1 MQITCPTCK
10 TAFSVDGVMIDA
22 VGRPVRCFNCQH
34 IWHQYPV
41 AAQPPPQ
48 QYAAPPPQYA
58 APPPP
63 PPPPPPEPEPEPIPE
78 PEPVPMAEPEPIPE
92 EELPSDEDLD
102 HMLGPEEEIESVDVF
117 AGGTDDIT
125 DIDEEALESIP
136 DPEPLGDIHSIEDDD
151 EEDFDEDFDPDD
163 IPDPDPIPNVLSEGV
178 GDDEDDAPKKSLIK
192 RLIMPLIIIVVIAGI
207 GAGLVVVRGTVVGL
221 WPGANGAFY
230 DWIGMHV
237 DIPGEGLAIKTAA
250 PARETRDGKDAV
262 VVKGT
267 ITNIADTDRPVPVI
281 QIIAFD
287 GNGQPVQTESMSPEK
302 SLLKPGEKFDFS
314 AVIIDLVPTARR
326 LDVTFGDLESEAPKD
341 GAPKDGAPK

>member
-1 MQITCPTCK
+1 MHITCPNCK
-10 TAFSVDGVMIDA
+10 TAFTVDGVVIDS

-41 AAQPPPQ
+41 AAQPPP
-48 QYAAPPPQYA
+48 PQYA

-63 PPPPPPEPEPEPIPE
+63 PPPPPPTPPEPEPIPE
-78 PEPVPMAEPEPIPE
+78 LEPEPAPMAEPEPIPE
-92 EELPSDEDLD
+92 EELPSDEELD
-102 HMLGPEEEIESVDVF
+102 QMLGPEEEIESVDVF
-117 AGGTDDIT
+117 ASGDTDIT

-136 DPEPLGDIHSIEDDD
+136 DPEPLGDIHSIDDDD
-151 EEDFDEDFDPDD
+151 EDEFDEDFDPDD

-178 GDDEDDAPKKSLIK
+178 DDDEDDAPKKSLIK
-192 RLIMPLIIIVVIAGI
+192 RLLMPLIIIVIIAAL
-207 GAGLVVVRGTVVGL
+207 GAGLVVMRGSVVGL
-221 WPGANGAFY
+221 WPGANGVFY

-237 DIPGEGLAIKTAA
+237 DIPGEGLNIKTAA
-250 PARETRDGKDAV
+250 PVRETRGGKDAV

-281 QIIAFD
+281 QINAFD

-326 LDVTFGDLESEAPKD
+326 LDVTFGELESKAPKED
-341 GAPKDGAPK
+341 APKAK